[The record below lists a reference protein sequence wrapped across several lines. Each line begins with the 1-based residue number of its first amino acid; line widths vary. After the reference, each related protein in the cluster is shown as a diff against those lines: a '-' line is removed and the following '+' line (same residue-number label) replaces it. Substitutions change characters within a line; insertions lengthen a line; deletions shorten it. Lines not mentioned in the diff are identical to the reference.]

1 MNFWVFFLFF
11 LVWKHFFW
19 NTTLKKKSFDIFF
32 FFFVLLFDDVANVA
46 NVVALHRNAD
56 RQVYWRKKKKMC
68 GGNILLCE
76 QMTFTFL
83 IIFSLLQ
90 NVMLKVV
97 ELKFCV
103 TLRKKKILSRKKKSF
118 HLEFKNFKILK
129 SGKKNN
135 LNRLLSFLSSFF
147 FSKIWSTL
155 T

>member
-1 MNFWVFFLFF
+1 M
-11 LVWKHFFW
+11 
-19 NTTLKKKSFDIFF
+19 
-32 FFFVLLFDDVANVA
+32 LLFDDVANVA

-56 RQVYWRKKKKMC
+56 RQVYWRKKKMC

-129 SGKKNN
+129 SGKKKTISTVFF
-135 LNRLLSFLSSFF
+135 LFCLLLFFF
-147 FSKIWSTL
+147 FSKI
-155 T
+155 